1 MNKNL
6 NNLVTLIKNNL
17 NRKKL
22 IAKCSYSKLN
32 INVLKILYHEGYIRG
47 FKINESEKLIYIYLK
62 ISNLKP
68 ILKDIIFFPSNNK
81 NNYMSYKKLI
91 SYFGLKNFGIVS
103 TNIGLLTLEQCFF
116 YKKGGQLII
125 LITH

>member
-47 FKINESEKLIYIYLK
+47 FKINESESLYIS
-62 ISNLKP
+62 I
-68 ILKDIIFFPSNNK
+68 
-81 NNYMSYKKLI
+81 
-91 SYFGLKNFGIVS
+91 
-103 TNIGLLTLEQCFF
+103 
-116 YKKGGQLII
+116 
-125 LITH
+125 